1 LGADDDLPLG
11 APVAGRTEQGL
22 DDLIGFFVN
31 TVVLRTDVSGDPTFA
46 ELLARV
52 KALDLAAFSHAD
64 VPFESVVERLNPA
77 RSLARNP
84 LFQVMVGYHSRTAD
98 PVPSPDLTLAP
109 VAIEERTAKFDLVFN
124 WTEFL
129 DEDRVQLRLEYSAD
143 LFDRDTVDRMARR
156 QVAVLGAVAA
166 DPATR
171 VSDVDVFLDGEREAV
186 LREFNDTARPV
197 EELTLPEAF
206 DRWVQETP
214 DAIAVADSG
223 GEATFAELDKRSR
236 SIAAVLATRGVGA
249 ESVVGLAVPRS
260 IDMVASVLGVLRLGA
275 AYLPLDL
282 THPADRI
289 SYMLED
295 SGARILL
302 STEAESK
309 RVVADGLDRLLL
321 DDPRV
326 IAALYGRAADE
337 LPSPPAGLDHA
348 AYVIYTSGSTGR
360 PKGAVLPHEGIMS
373 LVATAE
379 DRMKLT
385 TGSVVMQ
392 FASVGFDVAVFELSM
407 ALCTGSTLVI
417 IPEQARVAGP
427 ELTDFM
433 HERKVTHAILPPSL
447 MAALPPGCT
456 VPEGCTVLVGTETV
470 PPDLIGRWA
479 ERLNLLAA
487 YGLTEATVNNT
498 LWQAQPGWTQ
508 AVPIGIPDPNEQAFV
523 LDDRLRPVP
532 PGIAGELY
540 IAGRGLARGYLG
552 RPDLTAGRFVA
563 NPFGPGRMYRTGD
576 RARWRTDGNLDFL
589 GRVDDQVKIRGFRIE
604 LGEII
609 AALASHPAVSQ
620 AAVVADRDGGI
631 TRLVGYVSPEF
642 EDDGGTA
649 AVVDPSEVRAHA
661 ARTLPDYMVPTL
673 VVALPGALPLTP
685 NGKLDRKALPAPDW
699 STLGGDGA
707 PRDEVET
714 ELCEVVSE
722 VLHLPSIGIHD
733 GFFDLGGHS
742 MAAMKLVGRVRS
754 MFEVD
759 ITIRDV
765 FDAPTVA
772 ELAELVRS
780 GERSAQPGITATGE
794 TGPVPLAPSQRLHWQ
809 RHRSSR
815 SRAQSDHA
823 LALQLQEPIDAGH
836 LALALD
842 DVVDRHVPL
851 RTVFAPDGTEVY
863 TSDGPRP
870 GVDVIDVGDD
880 DLHRRVFEIAQLRI
894 DLTEEA
900 PLRVHLVSD
909 DSGSQVLLLTM
920 HYVAVDEWSV
930 VPLLGDLLTA
940 YVARAGG
947 AEPEWTPLAV
957 EYPDYVRWQI
967 ARLGDPADPESL
979 HARQLDYWRNRLAD
993 MPPRLHLPASA
1004 GVREA
1009 RRELVPIEID
1019 ADLHSGIDRIAA
1031 RTGTSMFMVLQAA
1044 LASVLTRSGAGKD
1057 IPIGSLVAGRSE
1069 DVLAPMIG
1077 CFFNVVVMRT
1087 DTSGDPGFDELLAR
1101 IRESNLEALEHQ
1113 DVGFADVAAE
1123 IGLRA
1128 GRLPQVLLVHHE
1140 QARFDAL
1147 EGVLGGFL
1155 PVPVGMSTAELTL
1168 SFYEPV
1174 GDGPVHAYFEF
1185 STGVLD
1191 QDVVAGWAREVVALV
1206 RSAL

>member
-1 LGADDDLPLG
+1 
-11 APVAGRTEQGL
+11 
-22 DDLIGFFVN
+22 
-31 TVVLRTDVSGDPTFA
+31 
-46 ELLARV
+46 
-52 KALDLAAFSHAD
+52 
-64 VPFESVVERLNPA
+64 
-77 RSLARNP
+77 
-84 LFQVMVGYHSRTAD
+84 M
-98 PVPSPDLTLAP
+98 
-109 VAIEERTAKFDLVFN
+109 AIEERTAKFDLVFN

-156 QVAVLGAVAA
+156 QVAVLGAVAV
-166 DPATR
+166 DPTTR

-407 ALCTGSTLVI
+407 ALCTGSTLVV

-540 IAGRGLARGYLG
+540 IAGRGLARGYLADRPHRGPVRRESVRARSDVPHRRSGAVAHRREPRFPRPRRRPGQDPRFPHRTRRDHRRAREPSRGEPGRGGG
-552 RPDLTAGRFVA
+552 RPRRRDHPTRRLRLARVRGRRGHSRGRGSVRGPRARGTDAAGLHGADAGR
-563 NPFGPGRMYRTGD
+563 
-576 RARWRTDGNLDFL
+576 RA
-589 GRVDDQVKIRGFRIE
+589 
-604 LGEII
+604 
-609 AALASHPAVSQ
+609 S
-620 AAVVADRDGGI
+620 
-631 TRLVGYVSPEF
+631 
-642 EDDGGTA
+642 
-649 AVVDPSEVRAHA
+649 
-661 ARTLPDYMVPTL
+661 
-673 VVALPGALPLTP
+673 GALPLTP

-780 GERSAQPGITATGE
+780 GERSAQPGIVVTGE

-900 PLRVHLVSD
+900 PLRVHLCP
-909 DSGSQVLLLTM
+909 T
-920 HYVAVDEWSV
+920 
-930 VPLLGDLLTA
+930 T
-940 YVARAGG
+940 RA
-947 AEPEWTPLAV
+947 
-957 EYPDYVRWQI
+957 
-967 ARLGDPADPESL
+967 
-979 HARQLDYWRNRLAD
+979 
-993 MPPRLHLPASA
+993 PR
-1004 GVREA
+1004 
-1009 RRELVPIEID
+1009 
-1019 ADLHSGIDRIAA
+1019 
-1031 RTGTSMFMVLQAA
+1031 
-1044 LASVLTRSGAGKD
+1044 
-1057 IPIGSLVAGRSE
+1057 
-1069 DVLAPMIG
+1069 
-1077 CFFNVVVMRT
+1077 CCC
-1087 DTSGDPGFDELLAR
+1087 
-1101 IRESNLEALEHQ
+1101 
-1113 DVGFADVAAE
+1113 
-1123 IGLRA
+1123 
-1128 GRLPQVLLVHHE
+1128 
-1140 QARFDAL
+1140 
-1147 EGVLGGFL
+1147 
-1155 PVPVGMSTAELTL
+1155 
-1168 SFYEPV
+1168 
-1174 GDGPVHAYFEF
+1174 
-1185 STGVLD
+1185 
-1191 QDVVAGWAREVVALV
+1191 
-1206 RSAL
+1206 